1 MSKPTFYIFHGEDD
15 LAIEEAVDKM
25 RRAMGENGDLN
36 TSTFD
41 GESANVHDILNAAAS
56 YPFLADMRLVIVRGL
71 IGWVTRK
78 GAGETGKKAVAQ
90 LKEALPN
97 LPDTARLVLIESP
110 LEDTNAILKMA
121 KDNERGYVK
130 NFSVPKDLRAWV
142 IKRALDAYGVTIEP
156 KAADA
161 LASVIGTD
169 LRRADN
175 ELVKLVSYTDGAPIT
190 EADVAALTPYV
201 AEANLFNM
209 IDALA
214 EGRGQLALTL
224 MHRALREKDNNPFS
238 MFGRVTSHF
247 RNLLLAKE
255 AYLLGTSVMTAVG
268 ARHSFVAEKFTKQAR
283 LFTLD
288 ELETIYRRLQR
299 YDADMKIGRIDAE
312 LALDLF
318 VAQVTG

>member
-1 MSKPTFYIFHGEDD
+1 MSNKPTFYILHGEDD
-15 LAIEEAVDKM
+15 LALEESVTRM
-25 RRAMGENGDLN
+25 RHAMGENADLN

-41 GESANVHDILNAAAS
+41 GESASVHDILNAASS
-56 YPFLADMRLVIVRGL
+56 YPFLADTRLVIVRGL
-71 IGWVTRK
+71 IGWITRK
-78 GAGETGKKAVAQ
+78 GAGETGKKAVAH
-90 LKEALPN
+90 LKETLPN
-97 LPDTARLVLIESP
+97 LPDTARLVFVEGTLDENNALIKLAGE
-110 LEDTNAILKMA
+110 AG
-121 KDNERGYVK
+121 GYVK

-142 IKRALDAYGVTIEP
+142 IKRARDAYGATIEP
-156 KAADA
+156 RAADA

-190 EADVAALTPYV
+190 EEHVAALTPYV

-214 EGRGQLALTL
+214 EGRGQLALML

-238 MFGRVTSHF
+238 LFGRVTTQF

-255 AYLLGTSVMTAVG
+255 ALLLGTSVATAVG
-268 ARHSFVAEKFTKQAR
+268 ARHPFVTEKFTKQAR
-283 LFTLD
+283 HFSLD
-288 ELETIYRRLQR
+288 ELETIYRRLQQ
-299 YDADMKIGRIDAE
+299 YDADIKIGRIDAE

>member
-1 MSKPTFYIFHGEDD
+1 MAKPTFYIFHGEDD
-15 LAIEEAVDKM
+15 LAIEEQVEKM
-25 RRAMGENGDLN
+25 RHAMGENGDLN

-41 GESANVHDILNAAAS
+41 GESANIHDILNAASS

-78 GAGETGKKAVAQ
+78 GAGETGKKALAQ

-97 LPDTARLVLIESP
+97 LPDTARLVLVERP
-110 LEDTNAILKMA
+110 LEENNALLKIA
-121 KDNERGYVK
+121 KESGRGFAK
-130 NFSVPKDLRAWV
+130 NFSAPKDLRAWV

-156 KAADA
+156 RAADA

-190 EADVAALTPYV
+190 EEHVAALTPYV

-214 EGRGQLALTL
+214 EGRGQVALLL

-238 MFGRVTSHF
+238 LFGRVTSHF

-255 AYLLGTSVMTAVG
+255 AVLLGTSVSTAVG
-268 ARHSFVAEKFTKQAR
+268 ARHPFVAEKFTKQAR
-283 LFTLD
+283 HFSLD
-288 ELETIYRRLQR
+288 ELETIYRRLQQ

>member
-142 IKRALDAYGVTIEP
+142 IKRSLDAYGVTIEP

>member
-1 MSKPTFYIFHGEDD
+1 MAKPTFYIFHGEDD
-15 LAIEEAVDKM
+15 LAIEEQVEKM
-25 RRAMGENGDLN
+25 RHAMGENGDLN

-41 GESANVHDILNAAAS
+41 GESANIHDILNAASS

-78 GAGETGKKAVAQ
+78 GAGETGKKALAQ

-97 LPDTARLVLIESP
+97 LPDTARLVLVERP
-110 LEDTNAILKMA
+110 LEENNALLKIA
-121 KDNERGYVK
+121 KESGRGFAK
-130 NFSVPKDLRAWV
+130 NFSAPKDLRAWV

-156 KAADA
+156 RAADA

-190 EADVAALTPYV
+190 EEHVAALTPYV

-214 EGRGQLALTL
+214 EGRGQVALLL

-238 MFGRVTSHF
+238 LFGRVTSHF

-255 AYLLGTSVMTAVG
+255 AVLLGTSVSTAVG
-268 ARHSFVAEKFTKQAR
+268 ARYPFVAEKFTKQAR
-283 LFTLD
+283 HFSLD
-288 ELETIYRRLQR
+288 ELETIYRRLQQ